1 MGLGLRVAVC
11 ASRGNLLRTEQVKG
25 IEFSPPQAAHVMGG
39 HMRLLRRSLILPL
52 LISGFSLSSLA
63 QQNLTDAQRV
73 DLAGR

>member
-1 MGLGLRVAVC
+1 
-11 ASRGNLLRTEQVKG
+11 
-25 IEFSPPQAAHVMGG
+25 MGG